1 MKLTFDYFSRSQS
14 VELIPAG
21 KLFHARADA
30 QSAEVEIENAE
41 PGRLALLIDG
51 ERVVAFVSTD
61 GPQHWV
67 SIGGQTVVLTS
78 SSGKARTTAGSDQM
92 SSLAAPMPG
101 QVRVVNV
108 RVGETVSKG
117 QTLMVLEAMK
127 MEIRIQAPRSGRIKA
142 LHVKPGQ
149 TVDREQILIEL
160 EEVQ

>member
-41 PGRLALLIDG
+41 PGRLDLLIDG
-51 ERVVAFVSTD
+51 QHIVAFVSTE

-67 SIGGQTVVLTS
+67 SIGGQTVLLTTS
-78 SSGKARTTAGSDQM
+78 AGAARTTAGSDQM

-108 RVGETVSKG
+108 RVGETVSRG

-127 MEIRIQAPRSGRIKA
+127 MEIRIQAPHSGRVKAVYIKQ
-142 LHVKPGQ
+142 GQ
-149 TVDREQILIEL
+149 TVDREHILIEL
-160 EEVQ
+160 EEAQ